1 MRISDWSSD
10 VCSSDLPPVRD
21 AVGVVAVRI
30 ADDIGVRLRPALA
43 QRVRGRIEFVK
54 FQVGG
59 DPYRDRLA
67 LRPDDLRA
75 TPPGREIVKT
85 GVGLTFLHQRASSQS
100 ITACTGPTSA
110 TRRGAGTGQRVS
122 VG

>member
-10 VCSSDLPPVRD
+10 VCSSDLTWNF
-21 AVGVVAVRI
+21 
-30 ADDIGVRLRPALA
+30 PALA

-100 ITACTGPTSA
+100 ITACTGSTSA
-110 TRRGAGTGQRVS
+110 YLSCRS
-122 VG
+122 VRFAK